1 MLKTI
6 VEFKFD
12 DYQLYDQKTYAD
24 EGGIL
29 VQKTEDIAQYIFSI
43 LKNRYHL
50 NVELYSES
58 WGGKLRFHCLK

>member
-12 DYQLYDQKTYAD
+12 DYQLYEQKINSS

-29 VQKTEDIAQYIFSI
+29 VQK
-43 LKNRYHL
+43 N
-50 NVELYSES
+50 
-58 WGGKLRFHCLK
+58 

>member
-43 LKNRYHL
+43 LIYKKYIF
-50 NVELYSES
+50 YI
-58 WGGKLRFHCLK
+58 

>member
-12 DYQLYDQKTYAD
+12 DYQLYEQKMHSN

-29 VQKTEDIAQYIFSI
+29 VQKLKTSHNIF
-43 LKNRYHL
+43 LVY
-50 NVELYSES
+50 
-58 WGGKLRFHCLK
+58 

>member
-29 VQKTEDIAQYIFSI
+29 VQKLKILHNIF
-43 LKNRYHL
+43 LVY
-50 NVELYSES
+50 
-58 WGGKLRFHCLK
+58 